1 MMYGDIDSNMLA
13 DTDDTDIPLCK
24 DCKHFSR
31 SWIPIL
37 LGDYEYGRCHRP
49 IGSTRFNLITG
60 KGEIKKLGGYAAME
74 RLDGHCGI
82 QGKFWFSDKKKHL
95 FTMLKR
101 S

>member
-1 MMYGDIDSNMLA
+1 MASGYVAKPDNI
-13 DTDDTDIPLCK
+13 DIPLCK

-49 IGSTRFNLITG
+49 TGSSTVNVITG
-60 KGEIKKLGGYAAME
+60 KEDTKKLHGYAANE
-74 RLDGHCGI
+74 RLEGSCGI
-82 QGKFWFSDKKKHL
+82 QGKFWFSDKKKDL